1 MIEVGQTFCLNL
13 INIKNW
19 KDTLYTMTFANN
31 LKEITQQEVLAQ
43 VNDSI
48 VDLLRSHAKTIL
60 T

>member
-1 MIEVGQTFCLNL
+1 
-13 INIKNW
+13 
-19 KDTLYTMTFANN
+19 MTILANN
-31 LKEITQQEVLAQ
+31 LREITQQEVLAQ